1 MKRKILLCALS
12 FFAVAL
18 FSIGIAFLPNIY
30 SELQQDEIV
39 QEDDVAQAADGNIG
53 IRVYHNV
60 YFNGVISGSTAL
72 YTNGYELGYLGYV
85 TFRAGITT
93 SFDWVSI
100 NSYSNNSTTQ
110 NTATGGNSN
119 TWGRSAK
126 LQMTFNPVQTA
137 TSNATLQT
145 SYYIKTSTSGYLSN
159 TKSGGTTYSQADLR
173 SSDGIDLGVA
183 PSGRTVYI
191 TIIVSW
197 LGQPKNFSVNFFQ
210 DGATQYTMTG
220 QLNYGSI
227 YPSLLRDTTFSTTSW
242 TNGYRQLVVLILL
255 IRSQLPN
262 FQMEFVTRNQILSNY
277 WGYGYSKT
285 VVYLQNSSDTT
296 FALRQNDYIEDSVT
310 LYAAY
315 PICTLNFDKNGGS
328 GGTNSIQAMYRTFL
342 QNTIEVPTRTGY
354 TFAGYTYNG
363 TQVYNSSGTAVVTN
377 TYSGN
382 SGFFWNFLSSSTT
395 MTLVAQWNAI
405 PSTLTIDPNG
415 GSYSGSTSITNGY
428 GSTYSISSPSRTGYS
443 LGAWVLDGG
452 GTISTFGKLHDSFT
466 DPFFMDGTNSTYVYN
481 NASNGTV
488 THQYIASSNV
498 DIELPSGARILRIT
512 NTGSASPGLG
522 GFTNHLGT
530 RANAVFYTIIYAKIP
545 VGYRINAG
553 NNSFGDGGTKTWLT
567 SQEGTG
573 DWQVYIHRWNCGSS
587 GSFSTVNYYYL
598 SGTAGTTSNPVVWE
612 VAYFGTYDATGLSV
626 SGSSTTT
633 LTYTYDDSNNSLVA
647 LWNINSYTL
656 TVNPNGGT
664 WSGSTSNQTFT
675 QNYLTTKEIAEP
687 TRTGYIFNG
696 WSLSGYGSFSGT
708 TFTYGAGSATLRA
721 NWIETWAVNYT
732 IPSGSGTEEDPY
744 QVDSASDLAY
754 FAYKTQIL
762 GEQCYDHIVL
772 TRDIDLA
779 GYDWMPIGTGRNV
792 VSGVQP
798 YFRGTFDGQGHSISN
813 LNINTIGKTT
823 YAEYGLFGLVD
834 VDAKLKNFTILSGQ
848 VNGLGERTGGVVG
861 YVWSA
866 TIEKVTNYA
875 SVSGTIDIR
884 IVVGYADV
892 NGMVTENI
900 YIDDC
905 VNYASV
911 SGVTL
916 VGGCCWKC
924 TSKLAL

>member
-1 MKRKILLCALS
+1 
-12 FFAVAL
+12 
-18 FSIGIAFLPNIY
+18 
-30 SELQQDEIV
+30 
-39 QEDDVAQAADGNIG
+39 
-53 IRVYHNV
+53 
-60 YFNGVISGSTAL
+60 
-72 YTNGYELGYLGYV
+72 
-85 TFRAGITT
+85 
-93 SFDWVSI
+93 
-100 NSYSNNSTTQ
+100 
-110 NTATGGNSN
+110 
-119 TWGRSAK
+119 
-126 LQMTFNPVQTA
+126 
-137 TSNATLQT
+137 
-145 SYYIKTSTSGYLSN
+145 
-159 TKSGGTTYSQADLR
+159 
-173 SSDGIDLGVA
+173 
-183 PSGRTVYI
+183 
-191 TIIVSW
+191 
-197 LGQPKNFSVNFFQ
+197 
-210 DGATQYTMTG
+210 
-220 QLNYGSI
+220 
-227 YPSLLRDTTFSTTSW
+227 
-242 TNGYRQLVVLILL
+242 
-255 IRSQLPN
+255 
-262 FQMEFVTRNQILSNY
+262 
-277 WGYGYSKT
+277 
-285 VVYLQNSSDTT
+285 
-296 FALRQNDYIEDSVT
+296 
-310 LYAAY
+310 
-315 PICTLNFDKNGGS
+315 
-328 GGTNSIQAMYRTFL
+328 
-342 QNTIEVPTRTGY
+342 
-354 TFAGYTYNG
+354 
-363 TQVYNSSGTAVVTN
+363 
-377 TYSGN
+377 
-382 SGFFWNFLSSSTT
+382 

-545 VGYRINAG
+545 VGYSISSAENAYG
-553 NNSFGDGGTKTWLT
+553 GGTKTWLT
-567 SQEGTG
+567 SQAGTG
-573 DWQVYIHRWNCGSS
+573 DWQVYIHRYNCGSS
-587 GSFSTVNYYYL
+587 GSFSSVNYYYL
-598 SGTAGTTSNPVVWE
+598 SGTAGTTSNPVVWD
-612 VAYFGTYDATGLSV
+612 VAYFGTYDATGLST

-675 QNYLTTKEIAEP
+675 QKYLTTKEIAEP

-708 TFTYGAGSATLRA
+708 TFTYGAGNATLRA

-772 TRDIDLA
+772 TKDIDLA

-875 SVSGTIDIR
+875 SVSGTNYVGGIVGQYHSWQDDFIQNCANYGDISGNNCIGG
-884 IVVGYADV
+884 IVGGSDDSSGQQNIHNSVNLGNISGNIIVGGIVGYMRDA
-892 NGMVTENI
+892 NI
-900 YIDDC
+900 QGC
-905 VNYASV
+905 VNIGDIVSFGNHSGGIVGDINSGIISNCQVEGNISGQTHHGGLVGKVEDTGSIEILNCGVNATVSATNNANANGILGQGSAVITNSYFIGDFVNKSGNAMTMDNYIGYIPSGGTSQINDSYFISMMAIQYKKNFITLQASV
-911 SGVTL
+911 VMMNCLMHG
-916 VGGCCWKC
+916 
-924 TSKLAL
+924 